1 VVCILTGHG
10 MKDPDAVAQEEGS
23 LQPVGAD
30 LGSIRRAMGL

>member
-1 VVCILTGHG
+1 